1 MYMYSWNYQTE
12 EGSQRVTRKQVLRDM
27 QIVFLQTLFSNR
39 GGGARFWLI
48 VVFIQMKKMAFKGK
62 TMHDTRAGEWGVTSF
77 FGCSDSGFLRQ
88 LWIRTK
94 GQKHA

>member
-39 GGGARFWLI
+39 GGGKILI
-48 VVFIQMKKMAFKGK
+48 
-62 TMHDTRAGEWGVTSF
+62 
-77 FGCSDSGFLRQ
+77 DSCVHPNEKNG
-88 LWIRTK
+88 I
-94 GQKHA
+94 